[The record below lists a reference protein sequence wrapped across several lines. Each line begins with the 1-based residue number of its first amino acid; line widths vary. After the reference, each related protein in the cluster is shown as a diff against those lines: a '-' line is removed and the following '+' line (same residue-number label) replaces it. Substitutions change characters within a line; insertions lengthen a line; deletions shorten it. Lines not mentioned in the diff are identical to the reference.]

1 MRYKRGHSRTE
12 FFVVSGCPPPP
23 PPLSHSPDWCG
34 GEGGGRRR
42 PLIPPISPSSLCPW
56 GSEKEAR
63 LRELPLMPPPPQP
76 PPEPT
81 APFFHIP
88 SPDGVGRREKEGGI
102 IYLPLREKEALASF
116 LVSSPLLLAAA
127 RSSVK
132 GEINCV
138 SLLLLLP
145 LLLLLRYHKK
155 SFPLPTSAFF
165 LSNHHHGLAGKISGF
180 GFGRLPF

>member
-12 FFVVSGCPPPP
+12 FFCRV
-23 PPLSHSPDWCG
+23 W
-34 GEGGGRRR
+34 
-42 PLIPPISPSSLCPW
+42 
-56 GSEKEAR
+56 
-63 LRELPLMPPPPQP
+63 MPPPPSPPSLTQP
-76 PPEPT
+76 RLVRRRGRRPEETPN
-81 APFFHIP
+81 
-88 SPDGVGRREKEGGI
+88 SPYLPLFPLPVGVGKRSETSRIATNASTATATTRANGPLFPHPFSRRCWEERKEGGI

-138 SLLLLLP
+138 SLLLLL
-145 LLLLLRYHKK
+145 LRYHKK